1 MSFVVINGVFA
12 FLFLKLPFCAQF
24 LLVIY
29 VLDSNYYKCLRKVIK
44 YAKNIHKVP

>member
-29 VLDSNYYKCLRKVIK
+29 VLGEQIPKMLTKSNEICEK
-44 YAKNIHKVP
+44 YT

>member
-1 MSFVVINGVFA
+1 MLFIVINGVFA
-12 FLFLKLPFCAQF
+12 FLFLKPPFCTQF

-29 VLDSNYYKCLRKVIK
+29 FLWDKYQKRLRKVIK